1 MKKDTNIEV
10 RHYNNSTISIRSTE
24 NKESRTVE
32 GYAVIFDTLSED
44 LGFTEVIKKE
54 AITEDTIKRSDIFFL
69 LNHNEN
75 RGILARS
82 KKGKGTLKLEI
93 DDKGLRYEFEAP
105 ATELGNEL
113 LEMLQRGDIDSSSF
127 AFTVTGDGDV
137 WEETP
142 EGKYL
147 RTVIK
152 IDRLYDCSAVYQPA
166 YEATTCENKRFIEFQ
181 EQQQKEVKLQKYFT
195 ELEKQIR

>member
-1 MKKDTNIEV
+1 MKKDNIEV

-93 DDKGLRYEFEAP
+93 DDKGLRYEFKVP

-113 LEMLQRGDIDSSSF
+113 LEMLQLGIIDSSSF

-137 WEETP
+137 WKETAD
-142 EGKYL
+142 GKYL

-152 IDRLYDCSAVYQPA
+152 IDRLFDCSAVYQPA

-181 EQQQKEVKLQKYFT
+181 EQQQKEVKLQKYFA